1 MHSFL
6 FDVRYSQFEKEAM
19 VKKEAEAAAAK
30 AKRRAK
36 RAKKA
41 ALEEGQRKAERSLR
55 ENAAI
60 DITTVTVVI
69 CILGQK
75 S

>member
-1 MHSFL
+1 MHCFL
-6 FDVRYSQFEKEAM
+6 FDVRYSQFEKEAK
-19 VKKEAEAAAAK
+19 VKKRAK
-30 AKRRAK
+30 K

-55 ENAAI
+55 ENTAI